1 MPRLVYKAIVLHS
14 EYIFEID
21 REVILFTRERGK
33 LRTIGRGGAKIPNR
47 FGASITPFSVVEATI
62 WESWK
67 GGLTLETTELITP
80 GFSLLSD
87 PGIYPFLSALQEI
100 LLEILPENVPREKI
114 FRLLETTIPLIRKNP
129 SALSFYI
136 LFWTLK
142 LEGFPV
148 ERKISSSFR
157 KQLRTPPTEFSRTN
171 ISPRLLISLLSQA
184 EYFLGKRLNSL
195 IHLKAILK
203 IS

>member
-1 MPRLVYKAIVLHS
+1 MPRQIYKAIVLHS

-47 FGASITPFSVVEATI
+47 FGSSITPFSIVEATI

-80 GFSLLSD
+80 GFLLLSD
-87 PGIYPFLSALQEI
+87 PRLYPYLSVLQEV
-100 LLEILPENVPREKI
+100 LLEILPENMPREKI
-114 FRLLETTIPLIRKNP
+114 FRLLENSISLLRINP
-129 SALSFYI
+129 SALTFYTI
-136 LFWTLK
+136 FWILK

-148 ERKISSSFR
+148 EH
-157 KQLRTPPTEFSRTN
+157 QLKRPLREQLKKSPKEFSRFT
-171 ISPRLLISLLSQA
+171 ISHRLLISLLSRA
-184 EYFLGKRLNSL
+184 EYFLSRKLNSL
-195 IHLKAILK
+195 IHLKTVLK

>member
-1 MPRLVYKAIVLHS
+1 MPRQIYKAIVLHS

-47 FGASITPFSVVEATI
+47 FGSSIIPFSIVEATI

-67 GGLTLETTELITP
+67 GGLTLETTELITS
-80 GFSLLSD
+80 GFLLFSN
-87 PGIYPFLSALQEI
+87 PRLYPYLSTLQEV
-100 LLEILPENVPREKI
+100 LLEILPENISRKKI
-114 FRLLETTIPLIRKNP
+114 FRLLETSIPLIRTNP
-129 SALSFYI
+129 SALTFYMI
-136 LFWTLK
+136 FWILK

-148 ERKISSSFR
+148 ER
-157 KQLRTPPTEFSRTN
+157 QLNSHLREQLKRSPTEFSKFT
-171 ISPRLLISLLSQA
+171 ISHQLLISLLSRT
-184 EYFLGKRLNSL
+184 EYFLSRKLNSL
-195 IHLKAILK
+195 IQLKTLLK